1 MNAINQLFDY
11 DRTTRLLQSVA
22 GRNGW
27 DQETMMPTKSGN
39 SRAMEMGALEE
50 VIHDRKKNAKVKDL
64 LEKSVPETP
73 HQKRAYE
80 LIKRDFDR
88 AEAIPSKLASDIAT
102 TTSLAQ
108 MSWQTAR
115 RNNDFSEFSPHLK
128 RVIKLKRDEAAL
140 LSPSGDLYDGLI
152 NDYEF
157 GMTKREAS
165 SIFAAMKPRLLDLRQ
180 RISQSKLSKPVLKG
194 DFNTEK
200 QLKLAHKVAK
210 TFFYDFNRGRIDTV
224 AHPFC
229 SGSGDDVRITT
240 RVDNKDPFNCL
251 YSTIHE
257 VGHACYEQNVSTDFL
272 HSPLG
277 SGVSLGIHE
286 SQSRIFENQI
296 GRSRHFTKW
305 LFKEMKN
312 CFGEFGIGDPE
323 EFYRLVNKVETSFI
337 RTEADEVHYNL
348 HIMLRFELEVEV
360 IAKNLEV
367 EDLPEAWN
375 KKFKD
380 YFGRDV
386 TKPSDGI
393 LQDVHWSIGAFG
405 YFPTYTLGNLN
416 AGCLFEKMK
425 EDIPNMDERFEK
437 GDVSSATNW
446 LTENIHQHGS
456 VYEPSELI
464 KNATGE
470 ELTPEPFL
478 NYLDEKFSDMYEV

>member
-1 MNAINQLFDY
+1 MKKLLEYNK
-11 DRTTRLLQSVA
+11 TTRHLQSVA
-22 GRNGW
+22 GRTAW
-27 DQETMMPTKSGN
+27 DQETMMPINSGM

-50 VIHDRKKNAKVKDL
+50 VIHERKKGSTIKEL
-64 LEKSVPETP
+64 LETATP
-73 HQKRAYE
+73 KTFQEKRLHD

-88 AEAIPSKLASDIAT
+88 ATAIPNQLASDLAK

-108 MSWQTAR
+108 MAWQKAR
-115 RNNDFSEFSPHLK
+115 KNNNFSEFSPHLK
-128 RVIKLKRDEAAL
+128 KVIDLKRKEAAL

-157 GMTKREAS
+157 GMTKNKAS
-165 SIFAAMKPRLLDLRQ
+165 SIFAVMKPRLLDLRQ
-180 RISQSKLSKPVLKG
+180 RISESKLTKPILQE
-194 DFNTEK
+194 DFDTEK
-200 QLKLAHKVAK
+200 QLKLAHEIAQ
-210 TFFYDFNRGRIDTV
+210 TFFYDFNRGRIDIV

-240 RVDNKDPFNCL
+240 RVDSKDPFNCL

-296 GRSRHFTKW
+296 GRSRYFTRW
-305 LFKEMKN
+305 LFKKMKN
-312 CFGEFGIGDPE
+312 CFGEFGIEDAE
-323 EFYRLVNKVETSFI
+323 EFYRLVNKVETGFI

-367 EDLPEAWN
+367 EDLPDAWN

-386 TKPSDGI
+386 KKPSDGI

-425 EDIPNMDERFEK
+425 KDIPNMDESFEK
-437 GDVSSATNW
+437 GDVSSATTW

-456 VYEPSELI
+456 VYEPADLI
-464 KNATGE
+464 KKATGKNF
-470 ELTPEPFL
+470 TPEPFL

>member
-1 MNAINQLFDY
+1 MKKLLEYNK
-11 DRTTRLLQSVA
+11 TTRLLQSVA
-22 GRNGW
+22 GRTAW
-27 DQETMMPTKSGN
+27 DQETMMPINSGM

-50 VIHDRKKNAKVKDL
+50 VIHERKKGSEIREL
-64 LEKSVPETP
+64 LETATPKSSHE
-73 HQKRAYE
+73 KRLHE

-88 AEAIPSKLASDIAT
+88 ATVIPNQLASDLAK

-108 MSWQTAR
+108 MAWQKAR
-115 RNNDFSEFSPHLK
+115 QNNNFSEFSPHLK
-128 RVIKLKRDEAAL
+128 KVIDLKRKEASL
-140 LSPSGDLYDGLI
+140 LSPLGDLYDGLI
-152 NDYEF
+152 NDYEY
-157 GMTKREAS
+157 GMTKKEAS
-165 SIFAAMKPRLLDLRQ
+165 SIFAVMKPRLLDLRQ
-180 RISQSKLSKPVLKG
+180 RISESKLSKPIFQG

-200 QLKLAHKVAK
+200 QLKLAHEIAK
-210 TFFYDFNRGRIDTV
+210 TFFYDFNRGRIDIV

-240 RVDNKDPFNCL
+240 RVDTKDPFNCL

-305 LFKEMKN
+305 LFKEMKK

-323 EFYRLVNKVETSFI
+323 EFYRLVNKVETGFI

-416 AGCLFEKMK
+416 AGCLFKKMK

-456 VYEPSELI
+456 LYEPTELI

-478 NYLDEKFSDMYEV
+478 DYLDEKFSDMYEV

>member
-1 MNAINQLFDY
+1 MKKLLEYNK
-11 DRTTRLLQSVA
+11 TTRLLQSVA
-22 GRNGW
+22 GRTAW
-27 DQETMMPTKSGN
+27 DQETMMPINSGM

-50 VIHDRKKNAKVKDL
+50 VVHERKKGSEIREL
-64 LEKSVPETP
+64 LETATPKSSHE
-73 HQKRAYE
+73 KRLHE

-88 AEAIPSKLASDIAT
+88 ATVIPNQLASDLAK

-108 MSWQTAR
+108 MAWQKAR
-115 RNNDFSEFSPHLK
+115 QNNNFSEFSPHLK
-128 RVIKLKRDEAAL
+128 KVIDLKRKEASL

-152 NDYEF
+152 NDYEY
-157 GMTKREAS
+157 GMTKKEAS
-165 SIFAAMKPRLLDLRQ
+165 SIFAVMKPRLLDLRQ
-180 RISQSKLSKPVLKG
+180 RISESKLSKPILQG

-200 QLKLAHKVAK
+200 QLKLAHEIAK
-210 TFFYDFNRGRIDTV
+210 TFFYDFNRGRIDIV

-240 RVDNKDPFNCL
+240 RVDSKDPFNCL

-323 EFYRLVNKVETSFI
+323 EFYRLVNRVETGFI

-386 TKPSDGI
+386 TNPSDGI

-416 AGCLFEKMK
+416 AGCLFKKMK
-425 EDIPNMDERFEK
+425 EDIPNMNERFEK
-437 GDVSSATNW
+437 GDVSPATNW
-446 LTENIHQHGS
+446 LRENIHQHGS
-456 VYEPSELI
+456 VYEPTELI

>member
-1 MNAINQLFDY
+1 MKKLLEYNK
-11 DRTTRLLQSVA
+11 TTRLLQSVA
-22 GRNGW
+22 GRTAW
-27 DQETMMPTKSGN
+27 DQETMMPINSGM

-50 VIHDRKKNAKVKDL
+50 VIHERKKGSEIREL
-64 LEKSVPETP
+64 LETATPKSSHE
-73 HQKRAYE
+73 KRLHE

-88 AEAIPSKLASDIAT
+88 ATVIPNQLASDLAK

-108 MSWQTAR
+108 MAWQKAR
-115 RNNDFSEFSPHLK
+115 QNNNFSEFSPHLK
-128 RVIKLKRDEAAL
+128 KVIDLKRKEASL
-140 LSPSGDLYDGLI
+140 LSPIGDLYDGLI
-152 NDYEF
+152 NDYEY
-157 GMTKREAS
+157 GMTKKEAS
-165 SIFAAMKPRLLDLRQ
+165 SIFAVMKPRLLDLRQ
-180 RISQSKLSKPVLKG
+180 RISESKLSKPILQG

-200 QLKLAHKVAK
+200 QLKLAHEIAK
-210 TFFYDFNRGRIDTV
+210 TFFYDFNRGRIDIV

-240 RVDNKDPFNCL
+240 RVDSKDPFNCL

-312 CFGEFGIGDPE
+312 CFGEFGIRDPE
-323 EFYRLVNKVETSFI
+323 DFYRLVNKVETGFI

-416 AGCLFEKMK
+416 AGCLFKKMM
-425 EDIPNMDERFEK
+425 EDIPNMDEGFEK

-456 VYEPSELI
+456 VYEPTELI

-478 NYLDEKFSDMYEV
+478 DYLDEKFSDMYEV

>member
-1 MNAINQLFDY
+1 MKKLLEYNK
-11 DRTTRLLQSVA
+11 TTRLLQSVA
-22 GRNGW
+22 GRTAW
-27 DQETMMPTKSGN
+27 DQETMMPINSGM

-50 VIHDRKKNAKVKDL
+50 VIHERKKGSEIREL
-64 LEKSVPETP
+64 LETATPKSSHE
-73 HQKRAYE
+73 KRLHE

-88 AEAIPSKLASDIAT
+88 ATVIPNQLASDLAK

-108 MSWQTAR
+108 MAWQKAR
-115 RNNDFSEFSPHLK
+115 QNNNFSEFSPHLK
-128 RVIKLKRDEAAL
+128 KVIDLKRKEASL
-140 LSPSGDLYDGLI
+140 LSPLGDLYDGLI
-152 NDYEF
+152 NDYEY
-157 GMTKREAS
+157 GMTKKEAS
-165 SIFAAMKPRLLDLRQ
+165 SIFAVMKPRLLDLRQ
-180 RISQSKLSKPVLKG
+180 RISESKLSKPILQG

-200 QLKLAHKVAK
+200 QLKLAHEIAK
-210 TFFYDFNRGRIDTV
+210 TFFYDFNRGRIDIV

-240 RVDNKDPFNCL
+240 RVDSKDPFNCL

-272 HSPLG
+272 HSRLG

-367 EDLPEAWN
+367 EDLPDAWN
-375 KKFKD
+375 RKFKD

-386 TKPSDGI
+386 KKASDGI

-425 EDIPNMDERFEK
+425 EDISNMDESFEK

-446 LTENIHQHGS
+446 LKENIHQHGS
-456 VYEPSELI
+456 VYEPANLI
-464 KNATGE
+464 KKATGKSF
-470 ELTPEPFL
+470 TPEPFL

>member
-1 MNAINQLFDY
+1 MKKLLEYNK
-11 DRTTRLLQSVA
+11 TTRLLQSVA
-22 GRNGW
+22 GRTAW
-27 DQETMMPTKSGN
+27 DQETMMPINSGM

-50 VIHDRKKNAKVKDL
+50 VIHERKKGSEIREL
-64 LEKSVPETP
+64 LETATLKSSHE
-73 HQKRAYE
+73 KRLHE

-88 AEAIPSKLASDIAT
+88 ATVIPNQLASDLAR

-108 MSWQTAR
+108 MAWQKAR
-115 RNNDFSEFSPHLK
+115 QNNNFSEFSPHLK
-128 RVIKLKRDEAAL
+128 KVIDLKRKEASL
-140 LSPSGDLYDGLI
+140 LSPIGDLYDGLI
-152 NDYEF
+152 NDYEY
-157 GMTKREAS
+157 GMTKKEAS
-165 SIFAAMKPRLLDLRQ
+165 SIFAVMKPRLLDLRQ
-180 RISQSKLSKPVLKG
+180 RISESKLSKPILQG

-200 QLKLAHKVAK
+200 QLKLAHEIAK
-210 TFFYDFNRGRIDTV
+210 TFFYDFNRGRIDIV

-312 CFGEFGIGDPE
+312 CFGEFGIRDPE
-323 EFYRLVNKVETSFI
+323 DFYRLVNKVETGFI

-416 AGCLFEKMK
+416 AGCLFKKMM
-425 EDIPNMDERFEK
+425 EDIPNMDEGFEK

-456 VYEPSELI
+456 VYEPTELI

-478 NYLDEKFSDMYEV
+478 DYLDEKFSDMYEV

>member
-1 MNAINQLFDY
+1 MKKLLEYNK
-11 DRTTRLLQSVA
+11 TTRLLQSVA
-22 GRNGW
+22 GRTAW
-27 DQETMMPTKSGN
+27 DQETMMPINSGM

-50 VIHDRKKNAKVKDL
+50 VIHERKKGSEIREL
-64 LEKSVPETP
+64 LETATPKSSHE
-73 HQKRAYE
+73 KRLHE

-88 AEAIPSKLASDIAT
+88 ATVIPNQLASDLAK

-108 MSWQTAR
+108 MAWQKAR
-115 RNNDFSEFSPHLK
+115 QNNNFSEFSPHLK
-128 RVIKLKRDEAAL
+128 KVIDLKRKEASL
-140 LSPSGDLYDGLI
+140 LSPIGDLYDGLI
-152 NDYEF
+152 NDYEY
-157 GMTKREAS
+157 GMTKKEAS
-165 SIFAAMKPRLLDLRQ
+165 SIFAVMKPRLLDLRQ
-180 RISQSKLSKPVLKG
+180 RISESKLSKPILQG

-200 QLKLAHKVAK
+200 QLKLAHEIAK
-210 TFFYDFNRGRIDTV
+210 TFFYDFNRGRIDIV

-240 RVDNKDPFNCL
+240 RVDTKDPFNCL

-312 CFGEFGIGDPE
+312 CFGEFGIRDPE
-323 EFYRLVNKVETSFI
+323 DFYRLVNKVETGFI

-375 KKFKD
+375 RKFKD

-416 AGCLFEKMK
+416 AGCLFKKMK

-456 VYEPSELI
+456 VYEPTELI

-478 NYLDEKFSDMYEV
+478 DYLDEKFSDMYEV

>member
-1 MNAINQLFDY
+1 MKKLLEYNK
-11 DRTTRLLQSVA
+11 TTRLLQSVA
-22 GRNGW
+22 GRTAW
-27 DQETMMPTKSGN
+27 DQETMMPINSGM

-50 VIHDRKKNAKVKDL
+50 VIHERKKGSEIREL
-64 LEKSVPETP
+64 LETATPKSSHE
-73 HQKRAYE
+73 KRLHE

-88 AEAIPSKLASDIAT
+88 ATVIPNQLASDLAK

-108 MSWQTAR
+108 MAWQKAR
-115 RNNDFSEFSPHLK
+115 QNNNFSEFSPHLK
-128 RVIKLKRDEAAL
+128 KVIDLKRKEASL
-140 LSPSGDLYDGLI
+140 LSPIGDLYDGLI
-152 NDYEF
+152 NDYEY
-157 GMTKREAS
+157 GMTKKEAS
-165 SIFAAMKPRLLDLRQ
+165 SIFAVMKPRLLDLRQ
-180 RISQSKLSKPVLKG
+180 RISESKLSKPILQG

-200 QLKLAHKVAK
+200 QLKLAHEIAK
-210 TFFYDFNRGRIDTV
+210 TFFYDFNRGRIDIV

-240 RVDNKDPFNCL
+240 RVDTKDPFNCL

-323 EFYRLVNKVETSFI
+323 EFYRSVNKVETGFI

-416 AGCLFEKMK
+416 AGCLFKKMM
-425 EDIPNMDERFEK
+425 EDIPNIDERFEK

-456 VYEPSELI
+456 VYEPTELI

-478 NYLDEKFSDMYEV
+478 DYLDEKFSDMYEV